1 MMDTI
6 KVFSPGSVTNLS
18 CGYDILGFC
27 LDKVGDTI
35 IVKKIPEQGLR
46 ISSIDKYDLPL
57 SIDENVAGIAAKAM
71 INEVRI
77 SHGLDIKIE
86 KGIKPGSGIGSSA
99 ASSAGTVF
107 AINKL
112 IGSPF
117 SDRELIRFAMDGEKY
132 VSGSYHA
139 DNVSPILLGGITLVR
154 SVEDLDIIKLPNPK
168 DLIATIIRPE
178 IEIKTSDSRKV
189 VKSKVTIDKMV
200 RQSANLAAFIS
211 SLYTEDYDL
220 MSNSIV
226 DEIIEP
232 DRALLIPEYYNI
244 KQISLRAGAIAC
256 GISGSGPAIFSL
268 SKSDEVANNIL
279 HKMSSHFD
287 SVNIS
292 YNGFV
297 SKINSEGVKVID

>member
-57 SIDENVAGIAAKAM
+57 SIDDNVAGIAAKAM
-71 INEVRI
+71 INEVKI

-99 ASSAGTVF
+99 ASSVGTVF

-117 SDRELIRFAMDGEKY
+117 SDRELIRFAMEGEKY

-154 SVEDLDIIKLPNPK
+154 SVKDLDIIKLPNPK

-244 KQISLRAGAIAC
+244 KQISLGAGAIAC

-268 SKSDEVANNIL
+268 SKSDKVANNIL
-279 HKMSSHFD
+279 DKMSSHFD
-287 SVNIS
+287 SVNIN

>member
-35 IVKKIPEQGLR
+35 TVKKTPEQGLR

-71 INEVRI
+71 INEVKI

-107 AINKL
+107 AINKI

-117 SDRELIRFAMDGEKY
+117 SNRELIRFAMEGEKY

-154 SVEDLDIIKLPNPK
+154 SVKDLDIIKLPNPK
-168 DLIATIIRPE
+168 DLTATIIRPE

-244 KQISLRAGAIAC
+244 KEISLRAGAIAC

-268 SKSDEVANNIL
+268 SKSDKVANNIL
-279 HKMSSHFD
+279 DKMSSHFD
-287 SVNIS
+287 SVNIN